1 MHDCSIFF
9 FVLIVF
15 YSLTTF
21 TLVKYSS
28 TKIFLGGRLYKENN
42 QKNCTI
48 IHILFFYACLILNT
62 FQVMLAVFIFLVV
75 LLLMTIF
82 FQDFSRSEFRRMLL
96 FYDGIC
102 FCLFAPSVSVSVSVR
117 VSVISSPASIVSTAV
132 VSTIIAGTSIVS
144 IPGISSS
151 VGLRVSLGVSLTLL
165 AFCLFFSR
173 GNYGKSIAVKASV
186 GITINTCVRV
196 DHLRGSQGRAGG
208 KDSRVSFGITLASVV
223 SVSVRVSVVSTVVS
237 VTISVSAISVS
248 TAIVSVP
255 SISCGISLS
264 LRGGLRLGKC
274 QTGQ

>member
-1 MHDCSIFF
+1 MIEKLDR
-9 FVLIVF
+9 
-15 YSLTTF
+15 
-21 TLVKYSS
+21 LV
-28 TKIFLGGRLYKENN
+28 
-42 QKNCTI
+42 
-48 IHILFFYACLILNT
+48 
-62 FQVMLAVFIFLVV
+62 
-75 LLLMTIF
+75 
-82 FQDFSRSEFRRMLL
+82 
-96 FYDGIC
+96 YDVIC

-117 VSVISSPASIVSTAV
+117 VSVISSPASIVSTTV
-132 VSTIIAGTSIVS
+132 VSTIVAGTSVVS

-151 VGLRVSLGVSLTLL
+151 VGLRLSLGVSLTLL
-165 AFCLFFSR
+165 AFSFFFSR

-186 GITINTCVRV
+186 GMTINTCMIDMSGWVSIGDSGHGVGDRNSVVGIGESIAINACVRV

-208 KDSRVSFGITLASVV
+208 KDSGVSFGITLASVV

-237 VTISVSAISVS
+237 ATPSVSAISIS

>member
-48 IHILFFYACLILNT
+48 MHVYLILNT
-62 FQVMLAVFIFLVV
+62 IEVMLAVFIFLVV

-82 FQDFSRSEFRRMLL
+82 FFKIFQDLNLE
-96 FYDGIC
+96 GC
-102 FCLFAPSVSVSVSVR
+102 CCCLFAPSVSVSVSVR

-165 AFCLFFSR
+165 AFILFFSR

-186 GITINTCVRV
+186 GMTINTCMIDMSGWVSI
-196 DHLRGSQGRAGG
+196 G
-208 KDSRVSFGITLASVV
+208 DSGHGVGDSWCANSV
-223 SVSVRVSVVSTVVS
+223 
-237 VTISVSAISVS
+237 
-248 TAIVSVP
+248 
-255 SISCGISLS
+255 
-264 LRGGLRLGKC
+264 
-274 QTGQ
+274 

>member
-1 MHDCSIFF
+1 MIEKLDR
-9 FVLIVF
+9 
-15 YSLTTF
+15 
-21 TLVKYSS
+21 LV
-28 TKIFLGGRLYKENN
+28 
-42 QKNCTI
+42 
-48 IHILFFYACLILNT
+48 
-62 FQVMLAVFIFLVV
+62 
-75 LLLMTIF
+75 
-82 FQDFSRSEFRRMLL
+82 
-96 FYDGIC
+96 YDVIC
-102 FCLFAPSVSVSVSVR
+102 FYLFAPAVSVSVSVR
-117 VSVISSPASIVSTAV
+117 VSIVASPASIVSTAV

-144 IPGISSS
+144 VPGISNS

-165 AFCLFFSR
+165 AFSFFFSR

-186 GITINTCVRV
+186 GMTINTCMIDMSGWVSIGDSGHGVGDRNSVVGIGESIAINACVRV

-223 SVSVRVSVVSTVVS
+223 SVIVS
-237 VTISVSAISVS
+237 VTISVSAISIS

>member
-1 MHDCSIFF
+1 MIEKLDR
-9 FVLIVF
+9 
-15 YSLTTF
+15 
-21 TLVKYSS
+21 LV
-28 TKIFLGGRLYKENN
+28 
-42 QKNCTI
+42 
-48 IHILFFYACLILNT
+48 
-62 FQVMLAVFIFLVV
+62 
-75 LLLMTIF
+75 
-82 FQDFSRSEFRRMLL
+82 
-96 FYDGIC
+96 YDVIC
-102 FCLFAPSVSVSVSVR
+102 CCLFAPSVSVSVSVR

-165 AFCLFFSR
+165 AFILFFGR

-186 GITINTCVRV
+186 GMTINTCMIDMSGWVSIGESIAINACVRV

-208 KDSRVSFGITLASVV
+208 KDSGVSFGITLASVV

-237 VTISVSAISVS
+237 VTISVSAISIS

>member
-1 MHDCSIFF
+1 MIEKLDR
-9 FVLIVF
+9 
-15 YSLTTF
+15 
-21 TLVKYSS
+21 LV
-28 TKIFLGGRLYKENN
+28 
-42 QKNCTI
+42 
-48 IHILFFYACLILNT
+48 
-62 FQVMLAVFIFLVV
+62 
-75 LLLMTIF
+75 
-82 FQDFSRSEFRRMLL
+82 
-96 FYDGIC
+96 YDVIC
-102 FCLFAPSVSVSVSVR
+102 FCLFAPAVSVSVSVR
-117 VSVISSPASIVSTAV
+117 VSIVASPASIVSTAV

-165 AFCLFFSR
+165 AFSFFFSR
-173 GNYGKSIAVKASV
+173 GNYGKSIAVNSTV
-186 GITINTCVRV
+186 GMTINTCMIDMSGWVSIGDSWHGVGDSWCANSVSVGNSVVETGIGESIAINACVRV

-208 KDSRVSFGITLASVV
+208 KDNGVSFGITLASVV

-237 VTISVSAISVS
+237 ATPSVSAISIS